1 MEVNTMQ
8 TEYIL
13 KAIDAALAAGKEI
26 LNVIMI
32 LLLIFRL
39 KGKLIILH

>member
-13 KAIDAALAAGKEI
+13 KAMDAALAAGKEI
-26 LNVIMI
+26 GRIHYVD
-32 LLLIFRL
+32 
-39 KGKLIILH
+39 

>member
-26 LNVIMI
+26 L
-32 LLLIFRL
+32 
-39 KGKLIILH
+39 IIASCTA

>member
-13 KAIDAALAAGKEI
+13 KAMDAALAAEEWYSENK
-26 LNVIMI
+26 
-32 LLLIFRL
+32 
-39 KGKLIILH
+39 

>member
-13 KAIDAALAAGKEI
+13 KAMDAALAAGKEI
-26 LNVIMI
+26 LKFIMI

-39 KGKLIILH
+39 KGKPIILH

>member
-1 MEVNTMQ
+1 MQ

-13 KAIDAALAAGKEI
+13 KAMDAALAAGKEI
-26 LNVIMI
+26 LTFIMI

-39 KGKLIILH
+39 KESR